1 MILVWRP
8 MPLLIQQKKCQ
19 VHDPSF
25 TGHQVSKETAIS
37 LKTMLIFEF
46 LKGKETKIYIELT
59 KFLNLRLKDFWFP
72 DISDF
77 TNVGKRSMTDG

>member
-1 MILVWRP
+1 
-8 MPLLIQQKKCQ
+8 
-19 VHDPSF
+19 
-25 TGHQVSKETAIS
+25 
-37 LKTMLIFEF
+37 MLIFEF